1 MLTIVGSGRIAGLVA
16 QAMRTVR
23 PIDKVLVWNLRPAG
37 ADALAAALREQGF
50 DATSTPDLEQAV
62 RQSDIVSCAT
72 LSTEPLV
79 RGAWLRPG
87 THLDLIGSFKPDM
100 IETDTACFDGTTV
113 YVDTDEAPTKAG
125 DLLAAFQAGVLAR
138 EGIRGTLTDLVQ
150 GRAPGR
156 TDGLEITVFKAVG
169 SALEDLTL
177 AALVYE
183 ARAGQA
189 K

>member
-1 MLTIVGSGRIAGLVA
+1 M
-16 QAMRTVR
+16 
-23 PIDKVLVWNLRPAG
+23 
-37 ADALAAALREQGF
+37 
-50 DATSTPDLEQAV
+50 
-62 RQSDIVSCAT
+62 
-72 LSTEPLV
+72 
-79 RGAWLRPG
+79 
-87 THLDLIGSFKPDM
+87 
-100 IETDTACFDGTTV
+100 
-113 YVDTDEAPTKAG
+113 DTDEAPTKAG